1 MPVMGYLAF
10 PSSHVS
16 LYVAVG
22 SGYRIRF
29 LDLAWYSMGV
39 LREADMEG
47 QFDTAIAA
55 LEQQLAEQNR
65 TVLETKRSINLLL
78 KMGGQNPRYTEE
90 DVPSGG
96 WVRPDQ
102 FYGKS
107 LTAAAA
113 EYLAMRKQA
122 CSPAE
127 IVRALE
133 AGGFDFDLHPWSKDD
148 RVRPFAI
155 SLAKNTGSE
164 TGKFHKLKNG
174 SFGLKAW
181 YEEDF
186 LKKADANAEAKAKGK
201 SKKKKKVGSEPSKG
215 TRSKGAAARP
225 TKKPSV
231 GKTAAPLAK
240 GPSAKK
246 AATTPPAKLKSSAK
260 PGPPAADQMAQKESA

>member
-1 MPVMGYLAF
+1 MDINLEP
-10 PSSHVS
+10 
-16 LYVAVG
+16 
-22 SGYRIRF
+22 
-29 LDLAWYSMGV
+29 
-39 LREADMEG
+39 
-47 QFDTAIAA
+47 AIAA
-55 LEQQLAEQNR
+55 LEQQLAEQQR
-65 TVLETKRSINLLL
+65 GVLDTKKSINLLL
-78 KMGGQNPRYTEE
+78 KMAGENPRYTDE
-90 DVPSGG
+90 DAPSGG

-122 CSPAE
+122 CPPAE

-133 AGGFDFDLHPWSKDD
+133 TGGFDFDMLPWKKDE

-186 LKKADANAEAKAKGK
+186 LKKAGANAAEAKAK
-201 SKKKKKVGSEPSKG
+201 SKKKKKAAEKAAKNTKSNGSGEPK
-215 TRSKGAAARP
+215 KKPGAAIQQ
-225 TKKPSV
+225 KPAS
-231 GKTAAPLAK
+231 TPAAKAPA
-240 GPSAKK
+240 PVSAKK
-246 AATTPPAKLKSSAK
+246 AAAPPPPAKPKDSAK
-260 PGPPAADQMAQKESA
+260 KGGQAADQTAQKEGTK